1 MNIEKIVVKKTVAAK
16 DYRYAIYFNV
26 LLRNRFMLIG
36 MGILSA
42 IAVAEIVYCIATG
55 IANHLNYMLLSAVL
69 IIGFTAY
76 ILYKT

>member
-55 IANHLNYMLLSAVL
+55 ISNHLNYMLLSSVL
-69 IIGFTAY
+69 IIGFNAY
-76 ILYKT
+76 ILYKS

>member
-42 IAVAEIVYCIATG
+42 IAVA
-55 IANHLNYMLLSAVL
+55 
-69 IIGFTAY
+69 
-76 ILYKT
+76 